1 MIGVID
7 YGAGNMQSVV
17 NALDHI
23 GAAHRICRRPDDVK
37 GVERLILP
45 GVGHFGP
52 AASHLERTGLRGA
65 ILDIAAASRPLLGIC
80 LGMQL
85 FFESSEESPGTPGLG
100 LLPGAVVR
108 LRTRPCPHMGWN
120 RVQPM
125 RPSPLLSEPADFY
138 FAHSYA
144 AAVREAQ
151 DLAAVSQQE
160 DWEIAAVVQRG
171 ALHGVQFHP
180 EKSSDAGLA
189 LLRSFAAC

>member
-17 NALDHI
+17 NALEHI
-23 GAAHRICRRPDDVK
+23 GAPHRVCRAPHDVQ

-65 ILDIAAASRPLLGIC
+65 ILDFAACARPMLGIC
-80 LGMQL
+80 LGLQL
-85 FFESSEESPGTPGLG
+85 LFESSEESPGTPGLG

-120 RVQPM
+120 RV
-125 RPSPLLSEPADFY
+125 RPLRPCALLREPTDFY
-138 FAHSYA
+138 FAHSFMA
-144 AAVREAQ
+144 LIREAE
-151 DLAAVSQQE
+151 DLAAVAQQE

>member
-23 GAAHRICRRPDDVK
+23 GAPHRVCRAPGDVRD
-37 GVERLILP
+37 VERLILP
-45 GVGHFGP
+45 GVGNFGP
-52 AASHLERTGLRGA
+52 AASHLERTGLHGA
-65 ILDIAAASRPLLGIC
+65 ILDFAVTCRPMLGIC

-85 FFESSEESPGTPGLG
+85 FFESSEEAPGAPGLG
-100 LLPGAVVR
+100 LLPGVVER

-125 RPSPLLSEPADFY
+125 RPCPLLSEPADFY

-144 AAVREAQ
+144 AAVREAE
-151 DLAAVSQQE
+151 DLAAVAQQE
-160 DWEIAAVVQRG
+160 DCEIAAVVQRG